1 MKEARYS
8 ASTGARKTAS
18 TLSSPSPSAI
28 WPQTWAG
35 GKAMHLLT
43 NLHGRPLTL
52 NYRWFYW
59 LLTIFACLG
68 CVLAF
73 FCLPETQYHRSAMT
87 VSGQLYHTDEFG
99 VTRVLTNEQ
108 AREYGISADETSDT
122 TSYAPKRSFL
132 QTLNPI
138 SPISPNGFSLACN
151 VLLKMLSCLSSP
163 AVVWAIL
170 ASSISLGKPTHT
182 DTAEVLPRD

>member
-8 ASTGARKTAS
+8 ASTGARKTVS
-18 TLSSPSPSAI
+18 TPYSQSLPAI
-28 WPQTWAG
+28 WLQTWAG
-35 GKAMHLLT
+35 GKSTIFNHFQIHPL
-43 NLHGRPLTL
+43 NLES
-52 NYRWFYW
+52 RWFYW

-108 AREYGISADETSDT
+108 ARECGISADETSDT